1 MTINVSPSLV
11 FNGQAREAFEFYRS
25 VFGGE
30 LSLNEFGP
38 MGQEAG
44 FPPDA
49 IMHAQLVTA
58 AGWSLMGDDSTKPG
72 DEVVRG
78 GSTIMVWGDDQAT
91 LEQQFAKLA
100 DGGTVGTQ
108 LEKQFW
114 GDTYGDLTDKYG
126 IGWGFNIGPA
136 RDA

>member
-1 MTINVSPSLV
+1 MTSQVSPSLV
-11 FNGQAREAFEFYRS
+11 FNGQAREAFDFYKS

-38 MGQEAG
+38 MAEESG
-44 FPPDA
+44 FPAEA
-49 IMHAQLVTA
+49 IMHAQLVTE
-58 AGWSLMGDDSTKPG
+58 AGWSLMGDDSTLPG

-100 DGGTVGTQ
+100 ESGTIGQ
-108 LEKQFW
+108 PLEKQFW
-114 GDTYGDLTDKYG
+114 GDVYGDVTDRYG
-126 IGWGFNIGPA
+126 IQWGFNISPA
-136 RDA
+136 GTA